1 MQDYPFRRPRVEEGA
16 PAWAMTYGDLMS
28 LLLVFFVLIAS
39 YSTLDVVKYRSLVG
53 SVQSALGTR
62 DRTLDNPQLD
72 SSPTSGIASAAEER
86 ERRWVEKEVEALVQE
101 IGGPLSA
108 KMTDDGLRVRI
119 DGQLLFDPGKA
130 DLRGEA
136 LEVIARLV
144 PALERYPYEL
154 QIEGHT
160 DDVPI
165 SNATFPSNWELSA
178 ARAAR
183 VVRYLRENTGLDGK
197 QLLAIGYADT
207 RPLRPNDTDENR
219 SMNRRVELL
228 LATPKGSPP
237 PAWIE
242 DPIGPMLP
250 SIEAAPGSGDGSGA
264 APAGGSGNTLGTL
277 SSDVLGAGAAD
288 PRSGV
293 SENPEVGSTP
303 TGPERS

>member
-1 MQDYPFRRPRVEEGA
+1 MQEYPFRRSRCEEGA

-39 YSTLDVVKYRSLVG
+39 YSTLDVVKYRELVG
-53 SVQSALGTR
+53 SVQTALGTR

-72 SSPTSGIASAAEER
+72 SAPTKGIASAAEER
-86 ERRWVEKEVEALVQE
+86 ERRWVEKEVEALVHE

-108 KMTDDGLRVRI
+108 KMTDEGLRVRI
-119 DGQLLFDPGKA
+119 DGQLLFDPGRA
-130 DLRGEA
+130 DLRNEA
-136 LEVIARLV
+136 LEVISRLV

-160 DDVPI
+160 DDIPI
-165 SNATFPSNWELSA
+165 SNATCPSKWELSA

-183 VVRYLRENTGLDGK
+183 VVRYNRENSELDGK
-197 QLLAIGYADT
+197 QLVAIGYADT

-250 SIEAAPGSGDGSGA
+250 SIEAAPSSGSAPGAEGSASPGGEAIAPGVGA
-264 APAGGSGNTLGTL
+264 PTEGVSADPEERGAPAG
-277 SSDVLGAGAAD
+277 AQQ
-288 PRSGV
+288 P
-293 SENPEVGSTP
+293 
-303 TGPERS
+303 